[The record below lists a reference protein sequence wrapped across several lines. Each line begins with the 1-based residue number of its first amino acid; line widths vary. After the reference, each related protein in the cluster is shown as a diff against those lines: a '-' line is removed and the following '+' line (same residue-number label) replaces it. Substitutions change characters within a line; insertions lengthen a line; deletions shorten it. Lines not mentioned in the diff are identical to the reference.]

1 MKDTEK
7 VGSESPGVDETVKL
21 TNLEAGKID
30 ADSKIVTGS
39 QQPSDLDD
47 ERTPMITASE
57 LIEYLYCPRFTY
69 FLNCLKI
76 PQHEALRYKVLKGR
90 ELHEKKEK
98 TNVDYIRKR
107 LGCIKKEVSVYL
119 ASKKLKIRGIV
130 DEVLFLNDGTLAP
143 FDYKLTE
150 YDEFIFRT
158 HRVQSTVY
166 AMLIME
172 NYGNPV
178 RRGFICYAKS
188 KNLVKEL
195 VYREEDFAATKEIIN
210 EIFAIILE
218 GFYPKKTRWPNRCI
232 DCCYR
237 NICV

>member
-1 MKDTEK
+1 MPEK
-7 VGSESPGVDETVKL
+7 VSSQT
-21 TNLEAGKID
+21 I
-30 ADSKIVTGS
+30 TGS
-39 QQPSDLDD
+39 QQPTAFDD
-47 ERTPMITASE
+47 ERTPMITTSE
-57 LIEYLYCPRFTY
+57 LIEHLYCSRFTY

-76 PQHEALRYKVLKGR
+76 PQHEELRYKVLKGR

-107 LGCIKKEVSVYL
+107 LGCIKKEVAVYL
-119 ASKKLKIRGIV
+119 ASKELRIRGIV
-130 DEVLFLNDGTLAP
+130 DEVLFLSDGTLAP

-150 YDEFIFRT
+150 YDDFIFRT
-158 HRVQSTVY
+158 HRIQSTVY

-172 NYGNPV
+172 NYEKPV
-178 RRGFICYAKS
+178 KRGFICYARS
-188 KNLVKEL
+188 KNLVKES
-195 VYREEDFAATKEIIN
+195 VYKDEDFNTTRAVIE
-210 EIFAIILE
+210 EIFAIILY

>member
-7 VGSESPGVDETVKL
+7 VGSESPGVDESVKL
-21 TNLEAGKID
+21 TNLEARKID
-30 ADSKIVTGS
+30 ADSNIITGS

-47 ERTPMITASE
+47 ERTPMITTSE

-76 PQHEALRYKVLKGR
+76 PQHEELRYKVLKGR

-143 FDYKLTE
+143 FDYKLTK

-172 NYGNPV
+172 NYRNPV

>member
-7 VGSESPGVDETVKL
+7 VGSESPGVDESVKL
-21 TNLEAGKID
+21 TNLEARKID
-30 ADSKIVTGS
+30 ADSNIITGS

-47 ERTPMITASE
+47 ERTPMITTSE

-76 PQHEALRYKVLKGR
+76 PQHEELRYKVLKGR

-195 VYREEDFAATKEIIN
+195 VYREEDFAATKEIID
-210 EIFAIILE
+210 EIFTIILE
-218 GFYPKKTRWPNRCI
+218 GFYPKKTRWPNRCL

>member
-7 VGSESPGVDETVKL
+7 VGSESPGVDESVKL
-21 TNLEAGKID
+21 TNLEARKID
-30 ADSKIVTGS
+30 ADSNIITGS

-47 ERTPMITASE
+47 ERTPMITTSE

-76 PQHEALRYKVLKGR
+76 PQHEELRYKVLKGR

-172 NYGNPV
+172 NYGEPV
-178 RRGFICYAKS
+178 KRGFICYARS

>member
-7 VGSESPGVDETVKL
+7 VGSESPGVDESVKL
-21 TNLEAGKID
+21 TNLEARKID
-30 ADSKIVTGS
+30 ADSNIITGS

-47 ERTPMITASE
+47 ERTPMITTSE

-76 PQHEALRYKVLKGR
+76 PQHEELRYKVLKGR

-166 AMLIME
+166 AMLVME

>member
-1 MKDTEK
+1 MPEK
-7 VGSESPGVDETVKL
+7 VSSQTTELDKNGILSNP
-21 TNLEAGKID
+21 EARQINNGNR
-30 ADSKIVTGS
+30 IVNSS
-39 QQPSDLDD
+39 QQASEFDD
-47 ERTPMITASE
+47 ERTPMITTSE

-76 PQHEALRYKVLKGR
+76 PQHEELRYKVLKGR

-195 VYREEDFAATKEIIN
+195 VYREKDFGATKKIID

>member
-21 TNLEAGKID
+21 ANLEARKID
-30 ADSKIVTGS
+30 AGSKIVIGS

-47 ERTPMITASE
+47 ERTPMITTSE

-76 PQHEALRYKVLKGR
+76 PQHEELRYKVLKGR

-119 ASKKLKIRGIV
+119 ASKRLKIRGIV

-150 YDEFIFRT
+150 YDEFTFKT

-195 VYREEDFAATKEIIN
+195 VYREEDFAATKEIIY

>member
-7 VGSESPGVDETVKL
+7 VASESPGVDESVKL
-21 TNLEAGKID
+21 TNLEARKID
-30 ADSKIVTGS
+30 ADSKIITGS

-47 ERTPMITASE
+47 ERTPMITTSE

-76 PQHEALRYKVLKGR
+76 PQHEELRYKVLKGR

-166 AMLIME
+166 AMLVME

-195 VYREEDFAATKEIIN
+195 VYREEDFAATKEIID
-210 EIFAIILE
+210 EIFTIILE
-218 GFYPKKTRWPNRCI
+218 GFYPKKTRWPNRCL

>member
-7 VGSESPGVDETVKL
+7 VGSESPGVDESVKL
-21 TNLEAGKID
+21 TNLEARKID
-30 ADSKIVTGS
+30 ADSNIITGS

-47 ERTPMITASE
+47 ERTPMITTSE

-76 PQHEALRYKVLKGR
+76 PQHEELRYKVLKGR

-172 NYGNPV
+172 NYGEPV
-178 RRGFICYAKS
+178 KRGFICYAKS

-195 VYREEDFAATKEIIN
+195 VYREEDFAATKEIID

>member
-47 ERTPMITASE
+47 ERTPMITTSE

-76 PQHEALRYKVLKGR
+76 PQHEELRYKVLKGR

-119 ASKKLKIRGIV
+119 ASKRLKIRGIV

-150 YDEFIFRT
+150 YDEFTFKT

-210 EIFAIILE
+210 EIFAIISE
-218 GFYPKKTRWPNRCI
+218 GFYPKKTKWPNRCI

>member
-7 VGSESPGVDETVKL
+7 VGSESPGVDESVKL
-21 TNLEAGKID
+21 TNLEARKID
-30 ADSKIVTGS
+30 ADSNIITGS

-47 ERTPMITASE
+47 ERTPMITTSE

-76 PQHEALRYKVLKGR
+76 PQHEELRYKVLKGR

-166 AMLIME
+166 AMLVME

-195 VYREEDFAATKEIIN
+195 VYREEDFAATKEIID
-210 EIFAIILE
+210 EIFTIILE
-218 GFYPKKTRWPNRCI
+218 GFYPKKTRWPNRCL

>member
-1 MKDTEK
+1 
-7 VGSESPGVDETVKL
+7 L

-30 ADSKIVTGS
+30 AASKILTGS

-47 ERTPMITASE
+47 ERTPMITTSE

-76 PQHEALRYKVLKGR
+76 PQHEELRYKVLKGR

-119 ASKKLKIRGIV
+119 ASKRLKIRGIV

-150 YDEFIFRT
+150 YDEFTFKT

-195 VYREEDFAATKEIIN
+195 VYREEDFAATKEIIH

>member
-7 VGSESPGVDETVKL
+7 VASESPGVDESVKL
-21 TNLEAGKID
+21 TNLEARKID
-30 ADSKIVTGS
+30 ADSNIITGS

-47 ERTPMITASE
+47 ERTPMITTSE

-76 PQHEALRYKVLKGR
+76 PQHEELRYKVLKGR

-166 AMLIME
+166 AMLVME

-195 VYREEDFAATKEIIN
+195 VYREEDFAATKEIID
-210 EIFAIILE
+210 EIFTIILE
-218 GFYPKKTRWPNRCI
+218 GFYPKKTRWPNRCL

>member
-7 VGSESPGVDETVKL
+7 VGSESPGVDESVKL
-21 TNLEAGKID
+21 TNLEARKID
-30 ADSKIVTGS
+30 ADSNIITGS

-47 ERTPMITASE
+47 ERTPMITTSE

-76 PQHEALRYKVLKGR
+76 PQHEELRYKVLKGR

-166 AMLIME
+166 AMLVME

-195 VYREEDFAATKEIIN
+195 VYREEDFAATKEIID

-218 GFYPKKTRWPNRCI
+218 GFYPKKTRWPNRCL

>member
-7 VGSESPGVDETVKL
+7 VASESPGVDESVKL
-21 TNLEAGKID
+21 TNLEARKID
-30 ADSKIVTGS
+30 ADSKIITGS

-47 ERTPMITASE
+47 ERTPMITTSE

-76 PQHEALRYKVLKGR
+76 PQHEELRYKVLKGR

-166 AMLIME
+166 AMLVME

-195 VYREEDFAATKEIIN
+195 VYREEDFAATKEIID

-218 GFYPKKTRWPNRCI
+218 GFYPKKTRWPNRCL

>member
-7 VGSESPGVDETVKL
+7 VGSESPGVDESVKL
-21 TNLEAGKID
+21 TNLEARKID
-30 ADSKIVTGS
+30 ADSNIITGS

-47 ERTPMITASE
+47 ERTPMITTSE

-76 PQHEALRYKVLKGR
+76 PQHEELRYKVLKGR

-166 AMLIME
+166 AMLVME

-218 GFYPKKTRWPNRCI
+218 GFYPKKTRWPNRCL

>member
-1 MKDTEK
+1 MEITEK
-7 VGSESPGVDETVKL
+7 PNSERAMVDEDNKL
-21 TNLEAGKID
+21 SKLETGDINN
-30 ADSKIVTGS
+30 SNRIVCGS
-39 QQPSDLDD
+39 DQPSELDD
-47 ERTPMITASE
+47 ERTPMITTSE

-76 PQHEALRYKVLKGR
+76 PQHEELRYKVLKGR

-98 TNVDYIRKR
+98 TNVDYVRKR
-107 LGCIKKEVSVYL
+107 LGCVKKETSVYL
-119 ASKKLKIRGIV
+119 ASKRLKIRGIV

-150 YDEFIFRT
+150 YDEFTYRT

-172 NYGNPV
+172 NYGEPV
-178 RRGFICYAKS
+178 KRGFICYARS

-195 VYREEDFAATKEIIN
+195 VYREEDFAATKKIID

>member
-1 MKDTEK
+1 MEITEK
-7 VGSESPGVDETVKL
+7 PNSERAMVDEANKL
-21 TNLEAGKID
+21 TKLETGDINN
-30 ADSKIVTGS
+30 SNQIVCGS
-39 QQPSDLDD
+39 DQPSELDD
-47 ERTPMITASE
+47 ERTPMITTSE

-76 PQHEALRYKVLKGR
+76 PQHEELRYKVLKGR

-107 LGCIKKEVSVYL
+107 LGCVKKETSVYL
-119 ASKKLKIRGIV
+119 ASKRLKIRGIV
-130 DEVLFLNDGTLAP
+130 DEVLFLNDSTLAP

-172 NYGNPV
+172 NYGEPV
-178 RRGFICYAKS
+178 KRGFICYARS

-195 VYREEDFAATKEIIN
+195 VYKEDDFRATRAIID
-210 EIFAIILE
+210 EIFAIILD